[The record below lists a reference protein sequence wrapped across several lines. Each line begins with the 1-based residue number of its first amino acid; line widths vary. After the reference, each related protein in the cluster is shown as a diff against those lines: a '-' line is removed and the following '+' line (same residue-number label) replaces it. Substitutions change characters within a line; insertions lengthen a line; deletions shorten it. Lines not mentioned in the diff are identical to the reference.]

1 MAKLDPDGRRGD
13 PPMDRSK
20 DFDLIEADLI
30 EEIGALYEGKDPAHD
45 FTHALRVFR
54 TAMAIVEAEGAD
66 PTIVALA
73 ALLHDAASGPKNR
86 SRDEAEERVLEGVEA
101 LLKRWGYPDEV
112 IEGVLYA
119 VEVHSY
125 SKGID
130 PSTPEARVLQDADR
144 LDAIGAIGI
153 ARVFMTGG
161 ALRRPLYHPEDP
173 FCRRREPDDGE
184 WNLDHFFS
192 KLLKLEEGMKTEAG
206 ERLARRRGAF
216 LRRYLSELEEEIS
229 KGI

>member
-1 MAKLDPDGRRGD
+1 MAKLDPEGREGD
-13 PPMDRSK
+13 LPADRPAGE
-20 DFDLIEADLI
+20 DLIGVELI

-45 FTHALRVFR
+45 LTHALRVCR
-54 TAMAIVEAEGAD
+54 TAMAIAEAEGAD

-73 ALLHDAASGPKNR
+73 ALLHDAASGPKNQG
-86 SRDEAEERVLEGVEA
+86 RDEAEERVLETVEP
-101 LLKRWGYPDEV
+101 LLKRWGYPEEV
-112 IEGVLYA
+112 VEGVLRA

-130 PSTPEARVLQDADR
+130 PATPEARVLQDADR

-153 ARVFMTGG
+153 ARVFLTGG
-161 ALRRPLYHPEDP
+161 ALGRPLYNPDDP
-173 FCRRREPDDGE
+173 FCRGREPDDGE

-229 KGI
+229 KWI

>member
-1 MAKLDPDGRRGD
+1 MAELDPEGRRGD
-13 PPMDRSK
+13 PLADRSK
-20 DFDLIEADLI
+20 DCDLIEADLI
-30 EEIGALYEGKDPAHD
+30 EEIALLYEGKDPAHD
-45 FTHALRVFR
+45 FTHALRVCR
-54 TAMAIVEAEGAD
+54 TAMAIAEAEGAD

-86 SRDEAEERVLEGVEA
+86 SRDEAEERVLETVEA

-130 PSTPEARVLQDADR
+130 PATPEARVLQDADR

-161 ALRRPLYHPEDP
+161 SLGRPLYHPEDP
-173 FCRRREPDDGE
+173 FCRGRDPDDGE

-216 LRRYLSELEEEIS
+216 LRRYLSQLEEEIS